1 MTAESQVVLSQS
13 LPDPA
18 PLAVA
23 SRNWTRWVGP
33 GISLLILAAVLYQL
47 RGLDFAGIWK
57 MLPVSIG
64 FWTAFIGYYMAAP
77 VSEWIIFR
85 RLWGLPV
92 QGIAALL
99 RKLVSNEILLGYIG
113 EVYFYA
119 WARRHATITS
129 APFGA
134 IKDSAILSALAGNVV
149 TLVLT
154 ILSWPFF
161 AVLRF
166 NNTGHGVEW
175 SVIFVLATSLLIT
188 FFRRRVFSLPRPELW
203 FVTWVH
209 FGRIFITTILSAY
222 MWYCLIPDIDLV
234 WLLVLSTT
242 RLLLSRLPFLPNKDL
257 AFAGLAAFLIG
268 HDSMLVSA
276 MALMGTLLLA
286 THILVGAVLGA
297 TELLGEGRSHA

>member
-149 TLVLT
+149 RRGAARGRLHVRLG
-154 ILSWPFF
+154 
-161 AVLRF
+161 R
-166 NNTGHGVEW
+166 HGV
-175 SVIFVLATSLLIT
+175 SQPARARACRLARSAPLC
-188 FFRRRVFSLPRPELW
+188 
-203 FVTWVH
+203 
-209 FGRIFITTILSAY
+209 RI
-222 MWYCLIPDIDLV
+222 V
-234 WLLVLSTT
+234 
-242 RLLLSRLPFLPNKDL
+242 
-257 AFAGLAAFLIG
+257 
-268 HDSMLVSA
+268 
-276 MALMGTLLLA
+276 
-286 THILVGAVLGA
+286 
-297 TELLGEGRSHA
+297 E